1 MLHNVGAES
10 AHTFVV
16 QGSALNDLVMVK
28 APQVHIPFVAVGT
41 PQAGTPWLESD
52 VSNLQLNNLSKCCG
66 GHAIGGH
73 TLVSD

>member
-28 APQVHIPFVAVGT
+28 APQVHIPLVAVGT
-41 PQAGTPWLESD
+41 PLADTPWLESD
-52 VSNLQLNNLSKCCG
+52 RL
-66 GHAIGGH
+66 
-73 TLVSD
+73 